1 HSPPQ
6 LTEFRGT
13 QNVRLPDRRRRHLLG
28 AGLHSPPQLTG
39 FGGTQDVRFTGIAVF
54 WVPTSTHR
62 RSSPISVAPRT
73 VWGRWPG
80 FATFAAVGAGGPLQV
95 LVVCTA
101 NVCRSPMAEGLL
113 RTRAEAAGLD
123 LVVASAGTRKGPLPV
138 DPVAVK
144 ALGEFG
150 VDISAHQPRR
160 VTRDL
165 VATDGAG
172 LILTMTR
179 AHLRDIAVMGP
190 GVFQRTYTLREAV
203 RRLEVTPNGGDLPAM
218 IAAAGEG
225 RKPSDL
231 MRDDPGDDI
240 DDPYNN
246 GYAAVL
252 KAATEI
258 DQLVQRLVGR
268 LRG

>member
-1 HSPPQ
+1 M
-6 LTEFRGT
+6 
-13 QNVRLPDRRRRHLLG
+13 
-28 AGLHSPPQLTG
+28 
-39 FGGTQDVRFTGIAVF
+39 
-54 WVPTSTHR
+54 
-62 RSSPISVAPRT
+62 
-73 VWGRWPG
+73 
-80 FATFAAVGAGGPLQV
+80 

-113 RTRAEAAGLD
+113 RARADAVGLD
-123 LVVASAGTRKGPLPV
+123 LVVSSAGTRKGPLPV

-150 VDISAHQPRR
+150 VDIAAHQPRR

-165 VATDGAG
+165 VAAEGGG

-231 MRDDPGDDI
+231 MRDDPADDI

-258 DQLVQRLVGR
+258 DQLVQRLIAR